1 MPLFNVTH
9 PSYTP
14 HYVRERVVDQPN
26 LGPQA
31 PRRPRIRTDFGQS
44 VEAPATVA
52 SAPAPL
58 TPYAMVGYFA
68 TVRAALVVNALQM
81 GAWDT
86 GGLPRYLAKQ
96 LPTAEDTSPTT
107 QANADAYKAHKTS
120 SYLPV
125 QTDVSEAEFS
135 NLNDPTKRPAAMAGQ
150 AAKLNAVSA
159 IPAQTLD
166 NVSPTNAP
174 LIPYA
179 PSVPPWGHLL
189 CNQSYFGVQVTV
201 KEVGLNPGTSVAT
214 LEPSNVP
221 GFVSQ

>member
-14 HYVRERVVDQPN
+14 HYVRERVVDPVN
-26 LGPQA
+26 LGQQA
-31 PRRPRIRTDFGQS
+31 PSRPRIRTDFGQS
-44 VEAPATVA
+44 VEAPATIA
-52 SAPAPL
+52 SAPSSL
-58 TPYAMVGYFA
+58 TPYVMVGYFSS
-68 TVRAALVVNALQM
+68 VRAAIVVNALQA
-81 GAWDT
+81 GAWNA

-96 LPTAEDTSPTT
+96 LPTADDTSPTV
-107 QANADAYKAHKTS
+107 QANAAAYAAHKTS

-125 QTDVSEAEFS
+125 QTDVSEGEFAS
-135 NLNDPTKRPAAMAGQ
+135 LNDPTKRAAVMGAQ
-150 AAKLNAVSA
+150 AAKINGASA
-159 IPAQTLD
+159 IPIQTLD
-166 NVSPTNAP
+166 NVSATNAP

-189 CNQSYFGVQVTV
+189 CNQSYFGVQITV

-221 GFVSQ
+221 GFISQ